1 MNFVQ
6 HKSDFDENVIA
17 DLIKSDQNKF
27 HQVLNINEN
36 NFDLDENVIADLIRS
51 DQNMSNQDLNLN
63 EIDFDLYQDFIL
75 DSQHFETEQFDDKG
89 FSHNR
94 TFSHN
99 ESMMDSTYHHPHQ
112 TNVEQQTFTK
122 YVKHTIPDELKN
134 LILETNRVWGVKFI
148 NDNQIVV
155 DNHIFNMKTK
165 VVNKQEGRFIK
176 WTCANERCRFSLV
189 TVEGRIKTHSRLHQH
204 MSNDMISSMIW
215 RPWL

>member
-6 HKSDFDENVIA
+6 HNFDLDKDFIA
-17 DLIKSDQNKF
+17 DLI
-27 HQVLNINEN
+27 
-36 NFDLDENVIADLIRS
+36 IR
-51 DQNMSNQDLNLN
+51 DQNMSNQDFNVN
-63 EIDFDLYQDFIL
+63 EIDFDLDEDFA
-75 DSQHFETEQFDDKG
+75 Q
-89 FSHNR
+89 
-94 TFSHN
+94 N
-99 ESMMDSTYHHPHQ
+99 EARMDSTYYHPHQ

-122 YVKHTIPDELKN
+122 YLKHSIPDELKN

-204 MSNDMISSMIW
+204 MSNDMITSMIW